1 MDWED
6 LLLEHNRRPRNR
18 GPLAGAT
25 HRGFARNPDCG
36 DEVTVELRA
45 TGDGHVEA
53 AGFQAQACAICTAA
67 ASMLTAR
74 VRGVRIDELDTQLSA
89 IAAALAGPADAP
101 APAALEGDLE
111 ALAGVRRFPVRI
123 VCAQLPFRAART
135 ALATPLSGSGA
146 AGSR

>member
-18 GPLAGAT
+18 GPLSGAT

-36 DEVTVELRA
+36 DEVTIELRA
-45 TGDGHVEA
+45 EPDGLVGA

-74 VRGVRIDELDTQLSA
+74 IRGARIDQLDTQL
-89 IAAALAGPADAP
+89 AALSSALAAPADAP
-101 APAALEGDLE
+101 LPAVLDGELE
-111 ALAGVRRFPVRI
+111 ALGGVRKFPVRI

-135 ALATPLSGSGA
+135 ALTTPLSGGGA
-146 AGSR
+146 DGSR